1 LIRIGL
7 VSDTH
12 IPKSTHV
19 LPPQIKE
26 AFKDVD
32 LIFHAGDIYVVSVL
46 DELEHLAPVLA
57 AEGDDDYPE
66 VKSDRR
72 VKKEHVLTVE
82 GINLHLTHFLAGRP
96 WERHSIPTKD
106 WFEGVTDIFV
116 YGDTHIA
123 KVDYNEGVL
132 LVNPGSPTY
141 PDYQRKLGTVGIL
154 TITSGKVGTHILQ
167 LC

>member
-1 LIRIGL
+1 
-7 VSDTH
+7 
-12 IPKSTHV
+12 V
-19 LPPQIKE
+19 LPPQVKE

-66 VKSDRR
+66 VKGDRR
-72 VKKEHVLTVE
+72 VKGEHVLTVE
-82 GINLHLTHFLAGRP
+82 GINLHLIHSLPGHQ
-96 WERHSIPTKD
+96 WVRHSIPTKD

-141 PDYQRKLGTVGIL
+141 PDYQRKLGTVAIL

>member
-19 LPPQIKE
+19 LPPQVKE

-57 AEGDDDYPE
+57 AEGDDDYHDCKIE
-66 VKSDRR
+66 S
-72 VKKEHVLTVE
+72 
-82 GINLHLTHFLAGRP
+82 
-96 WERHSIPTKD
+96 
-106 WFEGVTDIFV
+106 
-116 YGDTHIA
+116 
-123 KVDYNEGVL
+123 
-132 LVNPGSPTY
+132 
-141 PDYQRKLGTVGIL
+141 YQVCRDNNML
-154 TITSGKVGTHILQ
+154 SS
-167 LC
+167 